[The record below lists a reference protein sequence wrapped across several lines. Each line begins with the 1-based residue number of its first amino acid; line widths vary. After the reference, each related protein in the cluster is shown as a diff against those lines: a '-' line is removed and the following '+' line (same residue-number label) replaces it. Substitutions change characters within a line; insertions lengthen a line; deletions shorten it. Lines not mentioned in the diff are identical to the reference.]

1 MKKLICF
8 AFVQSVEYRIKT
20 NSSNGSHT
28 IESDT
33 MDATTTTMINR
44 QAYQEQIRKSVIK
57 KYSTI
62 WPDEPEYSYCSIIKN
77 TFIASHNKDL
87 YSVVER
93 GITKI
98 IVKRGADSTHI
109 PLPLYMDDMSLKSRC
124 KKFYE
129 LVEDIEYVVEHD
141 GQSYKVVVS
150 NITDCKPSDGMF
162 AVQKLMFVKGRSSM
176 SVHAFID
183 TFVKNKNSAGK
194 ISVYDVQDR
203 FWAPCGK
210 LGHRNPDT
218 LILKDGV
225 LADVLADAKDFI
237 DSAKDYTK
245 FGIPY
250 KRVYMLSGEPGTGKT
265 SLSKILASA
274 TGRSLYILNFDAAMT
289 DDKLFSAVSHLQGK
303 KAILLLEDIDS
314 IFKERDTNANMTH
327 VSFSALLN
335 ILDGAN
341 VVEGL
346 ITIITTNHIELLDPA
361 LIRPLRVD
369 KIIKFEKAD
378 ADQIKRL
385 IGLYGL
391 DLKEV
396 TISNIVRYASSQAMA
411 PAGISAFLFG
421 HRKTALT
428 DDNILSTFKSYVEKN
443 SVDSTDKRLYV

>member
-1 MKKLICF
+1 VF
-8 AFVQSVEYRIKT
+8 
-20 NSSNGSHT
+20 
-28 IESDT
+28 
-33 MDATTTTMINR
+33 
-44 QAYQEQIRKSVIK
+44 
-57 KYSTI
+57 
-62 WPDEPEYSYCSIIKN
+62 
-77 TFIASHNKDL
+77 
-87 YSVVER
+87 
-93 GITKI
+93 
-98 IVKRGADSTHI
+98 
-109 PLPLYMDDMSLKSRC
+109 
-124 KKFYE
+124 
-129 LVEDIEYVVEHD
+129 ED
-141 GQSYKVVVS
+141 
-150 NITDCKPSDGMF
+150 
-162 AVQKLMFVKGRSSM
+162 
-176 SVHAFID
+176 
-183 TFVKNKNSAGK
+183 
-194 ISVYDVQDR
+194 
-203 FWAPCGK
+203 
-210 LGHRNPDT
+210 
-218 LILKDGV
+218 V
-225 LADVLADAKDFI
+225 LADVKDFV
-237 DSAKDYTK
+237 DSVKDYVK
-245 FGIPY
+245 YGMPY